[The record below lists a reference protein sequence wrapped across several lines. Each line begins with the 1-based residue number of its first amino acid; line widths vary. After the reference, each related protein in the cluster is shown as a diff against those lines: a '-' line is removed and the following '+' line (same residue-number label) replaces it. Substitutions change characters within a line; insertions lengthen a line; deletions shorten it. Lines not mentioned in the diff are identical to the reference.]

1 MPNIA
6 YYHPSIVHFA
16 IVLGIMGVLFRWAS
30 LTGRAPFAGPT
41 AATLLILAALAA
53 FLAAH
58 SGTQAHGPV
67 ERIPGARQ
75 AVGEHEEAG
84 EWARNVFLVIAL
96 AEIVALAARRRSINV
111 ARVALWGSAVVGI
124 AGVAAVIKAAK
135 LGGDL
140 VYNHAGGIGIRS
152 GDTTDVTRLYLAGLY
167 QVAQQAR
174 TQKDSARAAAL
185 FSDMGR
191 QFPSD
196 TNVRLLVAE
205 SQLRDKHD
213 ARGALATLG
222 RLPVAPGNR
231 FLASR
236 VAFLKADAYVAV
248 GKPDSARATLEALAT
263 AYPELAERIK
273 GRIAQ
278 IK

>member
-6 YYHPSIVHFA
+6 YYHPAIVHFA
-16 IVLGIMGVLFRWAS
+16 IALGIVGVLFRWAS
-30 LTGRAPFAGPT
+30 LTGRAPFAGPA
-41 AATLLILAALAA
+41 AATLLILAAIAA
-53 FLAAH
+53 FLAVH

-75 AVGEHEEAG
+75 AVQDHEDAG
-84 EWARNVFLVIAL
+84 EWARNVFLVIGL
-96 AEIVALAARRRSINV
+96 LEIVALGARRKSINV
-111 ARVALWGSAVVGI
+111 ARVALWGSAVVGV
-124 AGVAAVIKAAK
+124 AGGLAMYKAAK

-152 GDTTDVTRLYLAGLY
+152 GDTTDVTHLYLAGLY
-167 QVAQQAR
+167 QAAQQAR
-174 TQKDSARAAAL
+174 TQHDSARAAAL
-185 FSDMGR
+185 FSDMQR
-191 QFPSD
+191 QFPND

-213 ARGALATLG
+213 PRGALATLA
-222 RLPVAPGNR
+222 RLPVPPGNR

-236 VAFLKADAYVAV
+236 VAFLKADAYVAA
-248 GKPDSARATLEALAT
+248 GKPDSARATLEQLQT
-263 AYPELAERIK
+263 AYPELAERIR